1 MKIKY
6 DKKNDALYI
15 EFAKGKYSQTRK
27 ISDSI
32 MVDEDKKGKVLG
44 VEVLDASENMAEFK
58 SEKFEK
64 ITFQSI

>member
-6 DKKNDALYI
+6 DKKIDALYL
-15 EFAKGKYSQTRK
+15 EFGKGKYSHSRK

-44 VEVLDASENMAEFK
+44 VEVLDASENLPD
-58 SEKFEK
+58 FESNKTSK
-64 ITFQSI
+64 ITFQTL